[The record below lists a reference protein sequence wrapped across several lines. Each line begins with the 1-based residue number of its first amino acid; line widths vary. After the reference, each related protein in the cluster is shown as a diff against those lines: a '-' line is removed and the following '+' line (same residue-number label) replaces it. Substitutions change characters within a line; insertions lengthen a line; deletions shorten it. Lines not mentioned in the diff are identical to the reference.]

1 MSDTQ
6 SSTAH
11 DLELVIALVGRPNV
25 GKSTLFNVLTKS
37 RDALVADYP
46 GLTRDRQYGRVK
58 FKSSEIIVIDT
69 GGLSGESEELDSHME
84 KQTRLAVDESDII
97 LFMVDA
103 RDGLTPA
110 DEVIAD
116 SLRRTGKHVKLVVN
130 KTDGLDVRT
139 VASEFFSLG
148 LGEPISIAASQNR
161 GIQSMLSNVLET
173 FEVDDA
179 PVDDEDVGD
188 LDGGEEDEKDKD
200 KSVKVAI
207 IGRPN
212 VGKSTLVNRFLGE
225 ERVVVFDMPGTTRD
239 SVFIPFERDGKK
251 YTFIDTAGIRRKRA
265 VHEAIEKFSIIKSMQ
280 AIERAN
286 VVIMMIDARTEIA
299 DQDLHLIGYVLEAG
313 RALVLTINKWDGMDD
328 YQKELIHKGIDK
340 QLPFVRFAET
350 FFISALHGSGVGKL
364 YEAIDRAYASATKKY
379 STSDL
384 TRLLEKAVQSHQ
396 PPLVN
401 GRRIKLRYAH
411 QGGMNPPRI
420 IVHGNQISKV
430 PAVYKRYLTN
440 FFRKELN
447 SVGTPIMIEF
457 KGGDSNPFTSSKK
470 KKVLRGQKR

>member
-1 MSDTQ
+1 MSDMP
-6 SSTAH
+6 STSRNF
-11 DLELVIALVGRPNV
+11 ELVLALVGRPNV

-46 GLTRDRQYGRVK
+46 GLTRDRQYGRVH
-58 FKSSEIIVIDT
+58 FNSSEFIVIDT
-69 GGLSGESEELDSHME
+69 GGLSGESEGLDSHME

-110 DEVIAD
+110 DEVIAE
-116 SLRRTGKHVKLVVN
+116 SLRRTGKQVKLVVN
-130 KTDGLDVRT
+130 KTDGLDVRS

-148 LGEPISIAASQNR
+148 LGEPVAIAASQNR
-161 GIQSMLSNVLET
+161 GTQSMLSDVFKASKLNKAT
-173 FEVDDA
+173 A
-179 PVDDEDVGD
+179 PVEDAD
-188 LDGGEEDEKDKD
+188 AFEDSND
-200 KSVKVAI
+200 SARVKVAI

-225 ERVVVFDMPGTTRD
+225 ERVVVYDMPGTTRD
-239 SVFIPFERDGKK
+239 SVFIPFDRDGKK
-251 YTFIDTAGIRRKRA
+251 YTFIDTAGVRRKRA

-364 YEAIDRAYASATKKY
+364 YEAIDRAYESATKNY
-379 STSDL
+379 STSVL

-420 IVHGNQISKV
+420 IVHGNQINKV
-430 PAVYKRYLTN
+430 PSVYKRYLTN
-440 FFRKELN
+440 FFRKELD

-457 KGGDSNPFTSSKK
+457 KGGDSNPYKTSTRKK
-470 KKVLRGQKR
+470 ARKIFKK

>member
-1 MSDTQ
+1 MSSQNT
-6 SSTAH
+6 T
-11 DLELVIALVGRPNV
+11 ELIISLVGRPNV
-25 GKSTLFNVLTKS
+25 GKSTLFNVLTRS

-46 GLTRDRQYGRVK
+46 GLTRDRQYGRFQ
-58 FKSSEIIVIDT
+58 FKSSDIIIIDT
-69 GGLSGESEELDSHME
+69 GGLSGQSEELDGHME
-84 KQTRLAVDESDII
+84 KQTRLAIDESDII

-110 DEVIAD
+110 DEVIAE
-116 SLRRTGKHVKLVVN
+116 SLRRTGKLVKLIVN
-130 KTDGLDVRT
+130 KTDGLDIRT
-139 VASEFFSLG
+139 VSSEFFSLG
-148 LGEPISIAASQNR
+148 LGAPISIAASQNR
-161 GIQSMLSNVLET
+161 GIQAMLSEALES
-173 FEVDDA
+173 FDVKEVSVA
-179 PVDDEDVGD
+179 EEEESNE
-188 LDGGEEDEKDKD
+188 LEEDDND
-200 KSVKVAI
+200 RSIKVAI

-239 SVFIPFERDGKK
+239 SVFIPFERDGKR
-251 YTFIDTAGIRRKRA
+251 YTFIDTAGIRRKRS

-313 RALVLTINKWDGMDD
+313 RALILTINKWDGMDD

-396 PPLVN
+396 PPMIN

-430 PAVYKRYLTN
+430 PSVYKRYLTN
-440 FFRKELN
+440 FFRKELD
-447 SVGTPIMIEF
+447 SVGTPILIEF
-457 KGGDSNPFTSSKK
+457 KGSDSNPYKDSAR
-470 KKVLRGQKR
+470 KKVIYKRR